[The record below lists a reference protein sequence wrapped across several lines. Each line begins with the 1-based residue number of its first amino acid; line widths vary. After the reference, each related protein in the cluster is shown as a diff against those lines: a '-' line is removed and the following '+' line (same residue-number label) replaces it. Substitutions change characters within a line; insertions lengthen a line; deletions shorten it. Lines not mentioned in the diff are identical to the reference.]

1 MPVLA
6 PVLVSGVVDVVL
18 RKFEVRSVSAGEDAQ
33 GEALVYVEYNQRT
46 YRGSSVSTNIVESA
60 TQAFL
65 EVINRIE
72 LAQGAISRSREE
84 RTGAARVAQA
94 VV

>member
-1 MPVLA
+1 MRRARRWCTWSTISALIAARASA
-6 PVLVSGVVDVVL
+6 P
-18 RKFEVRSVSAGEDAQ
+18 
-33 GEALVYVEYNQRT
+33 T
-46 YRGSSVSTNIVESA
+46 SSSRA

-72 LAQGAISRSREE
+72 LVADGVRATREE

-94 VV
+94 AV

>member
-1 MPVLA
+1 
-6 PVLVSGVVDVVL
+6 
-18 RKFEVRSVSAGEDAQ
+18 
-33 GEALVYVEYNQRT
+33 VEYNQRT

-72 LAQGAISRSREE
+72 LAQGALIRARDE
-84 RTGAARVAQA
+84 RNGAARVAQA

>member
-1 MPVLA
+1 
-6 PVLVSGVVDVVL
+6 
-18 RKFEVRSVSAGEDAQ
+18 
-33 GEALVYVEYNQRT
+33 VYVEYNQRT

-72 LAQGAISRSREE
+72 LAQGALTRSRDE
-84 RTGAARVAQA
+84 RTGAARVAQGA
-94 VV
+94 V

>member
-1 MPVLA
+1 
-6 PVLVSGVVDVVL
+6 
-18 RKFEVRSVSAGEDAQ
+18 
-33 GEALVYVEYNQRT
+33 VEYNQRT

-72 LAQGAISRSREE
+72 LAQATLSRSRDE
-84 RTGAARVAQA
+84 RTGTSRVAQA